1 MKETFFTKKGLY
13 YRTNDFRED
22 RETLVFIHG
31 LSSSSSAWN
40 LHERYFEDKYNILLV
55 DLRGH
60 GKSIKYKKY
69 EDYAIKN
76 FSLDIYELLGELNI
90 KDFIFISHSFST
102 FISIE
107 FMILNQTMIKK
118 AIFLS
123 PNHKVENNLKTNI
136 VKILLKLTPIL
147 NIFPFSKKPGEH
159 VDYFKYINTGDWN
172 IQRLLK
178 DTLNTGIRVYLY
190 CIKQAYTFDRDEFL
204 KNINIPVLIIHGK
217 NDSIFPIK
225 YAYKLHEEI
234 KNSEIAIIDNADHT
248 LVLNNFSKTSSLMD
262 KFIEKR

>member
-1 MKETFFTKKGLY
+1 
-13 YRTNDFRED
+13 
-22 RETLVFIHG
+22 
-31 LSSSSSAWN
+31 
-40 LHERYFEDKYNILLV
+40 
-55 DLRGH
+55 
-60 GKSIKYKKY
+60 
-69 EDYAIKN
+69 
-76 FSLDIYELLGELNI
+76 
-90 KDFIFISHSFST
+90 
-102 FISIE
+102 
-107 FMILNQTMIKK
+107 MIKK

>member
-1 MKETFFTKKGLY
+1 MKEYFFEQRGIY
-13 YRTNDFRED
+13 YRINDFRPEQ
-22 RETLVFIHG
+22 ETLVFVHG

-40 LHERYFEDKYNILLV
+40 LHEKYFENKYNVLLL

-69 EDYAIKN
+69 QNYAIKN
-76 FSLDIYELLGELNI
+76 FALDIYELLNELNI
-90 KDFIFISHSFST
+90 RDFVFISHSFST

-107 FMILNQTMIKK
+107 FMASNQQMIKK

-123 PNHKVENNLKTNI
+123 PNHKVEKGLKTNM
-136 VKILLKLTPIL
+136 VKFLLKLTPIL
-147 NIFPFSKKPGEH
+147 NIFPFSNKPKKH
-159 VDYFKYINTGDWN
+159 IDYFKYINTGDWN
-172 IQRLLK
+172 IRRLLK

-190 CIKQAYTFDRDEFL
+190 CIKQAYTFDRDDFL
-204 KNINIPVLIIHGK
+204 NHIDIPVLIIHGK

-225 YAYKLHEEI
+225 YAYKLHKEI

-248 LVLNNFSKTSSLMD
+248 LVLNNFNETSLLMD
-262 KFIEKR
+262 RFIEKR